1 MTPDTLVTPWL
12 QVLGPKKTTGT
23 LVCPTQ
29 FWFLAATATNVLL
42 GEEIHRRRGH
52 GSLLQCRSTVG
63 GWCVSM
69 DPPVQQGMVD
79 ICRDG
84 GRSQGP
90 ECLLNQCPLHME
102 LHKLLN
108 QGKREVSA
116 WGPAP
121 ARATSHTHTG
131 LHQLGPDQRLFSIP
145 NAGSHH
151 LSAFL

>member
-1 MTPDTLVTPWL
+1 MEE
-12 QVLGPKKTTGT
+12 
-23 LVCPTQ
+23 
-29 FWFLAATATNVLL
+29 
-42 GEEIHRRRGH
+42 GEMGA
-52 GSLLQCRSTVG
+52 CCTVPQWE

-69 DPPVQQGMVD
+69 DTPVHARFPIQQGMVG

-90 ECLLNQCPLHME
+90 ECLLNQCPLRME

-116 WGPAP
+116 WRPAP
-121 ARATSHTHTG
+121 ARATPHTHTG
-131 LHQLGPDQRLFSIP
+131 LHQLGPDQQPFSIP

-151 LSAFL
+151 LSAFS